1 LDDVKEVRPSVLVLC
16 VTAVEIFFEVLAD
29 GGYKQLIARM
39 EKSGVLQNMSSFCAD
54 VVAKIDRA

>member
-1 LDDVKEVRPSVLVLC
+1 VKEVRPSVRVIR
-16 VTAVEIFFEVLAD
+16 VIAVETFCEVLAD

-54 VVAKIDRA
+54 VVTKIDRA